1 MSFEIIDNFFQV
13 IVIGLMALISG
24 IMALRESSK
33 EYLMLSCGYFCMS
46 LATLYYV
53 LCLIITGKV
62 PQVFYVSEI
71 SWIAAYLF
79 YLSVSLFRTNVQEKS
94 CIPATAG
101 AVFVTVM
108 SILLKIMGPSPVTEI
123 AFAVTAGTIVYR
135 SIWGLC
141 QKDSAKLLDVLFLL
155 VVSLQISL
163 YGVSSFI
170 KDYTNFNL
178 YFAIDIMLTL
188 AMAAL
193 LPALKREVET
203 E

>member
-33 EYLMLSCGYFCMS
+33 EYLLLSCGYFCMS

-62 PQVFYVSEI
+62 PQVFYVAEI

-94 CIPATAG
+94 CKPAAVG
-101 AVFVTVM
+101 AVVVTVVSM
-108 SILLKIMGPSPVTEI
+108 LIKIMGPSPVTEI

-135 SIWGLC
+135 SIWGSVRKILRNC
-141 QKDSAKLLDVLFLL
+141 
-155 VVSLQISL
+155 
-163 YGVSSFI
+163 
-170 KDYTNFNL
+170 
-178 YFAIDIMLTL
+178 LTFCFYL
-188 AMAAL
+188 WWFC
-193 LPALKREVET
+193 R
-203 E
+203 